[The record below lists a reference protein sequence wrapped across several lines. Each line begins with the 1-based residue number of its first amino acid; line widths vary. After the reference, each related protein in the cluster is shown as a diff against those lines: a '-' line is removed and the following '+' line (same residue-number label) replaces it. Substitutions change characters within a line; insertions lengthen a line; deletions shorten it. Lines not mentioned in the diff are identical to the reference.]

1 MLKLRSLFLSV
12 FLLTLAAMSFS
23 PIGAQDATAEPTQMV
38 IPQGNGELIVIITPS
53 PDNPFFAAEAEAADA
68 RAQALGYE
76 TLVLSHDDDAA
87 LQDQHFDTAIAR
99 EAAAII
105 LDNAGADASI
115 AAIQKAKDAGIPTF
129 LIDRE
134 INATGVAA
142 AQIVSDNY
150 QGATL
155 GAEQFVMLMGEEGQ
169 YVELLGKE
177 TDTNAAI
184 RSQGYNDI
192 ISQYPDMER
201 VAQQSANWSQTEA
214 FDLMQTIIQANPDI
228 KGVIAGN
235 DTMAL
240 GASAALQA
248 AGMTDVIVVGFDG
261 SPDVMQAIRQG
272 TIQATVLQPAA
283 LIAEMAVDQASLF
296 VQSGIAPTNEKQSIP
311 CELIVPENVDDYG
324 IFARLPEPAAT
335 DVPEAVATEEAAIP
349 QGNGELIVIITPS
362 PDNPF
367 FAAEAEAADARA
379 KALGYETLVLSHDD
393 DAALQDQH
401 FDTAIA
407 REAAAIILDNA
418 GADASIAA
426 IQKAKDAGI
435 PTFLIDREIN
445 ATGVAAA
452 QIVSDN
458 YQGATLGAEQFV
470 MLMGEEGQ
478 YVELLG
484 KETDT
489 NAAIRSQGYN
499 DIISQYPDMER
510 VAQQSANWSQTEAFD
525 LMQTIIQANPDIKGV
540 IAGNDTMALGA
551 SAALQ
556 AAGMTDVIV
565 VGFDGS
571 PDVMQAIRQGTIQA
585 TVLQP
590 AALIAEMAVDQ
601 ASLYVQSG
609 IAPTNEKQSIP
620 CELIVPENVDDY
632 GVFARLPE

>member
-1 MLKLRSLFLSV
+1 MLHKISLKRLV
-12 FLLTLAAMSFS
+12 TPIFLLLALGLMAVVPVM
-23 PIGAQDATAEPTQMV
+23 AQSADVPK
-38 IPQGNGELIVIITPS
+38 GNGELIVIITPAH
-53 PDNPFFAAEAEAADA
+53 DNPFFKAEADAADA
-68 RAQALGYE
+68 HAKELGYE
-76 TLVLSHDDDAA
+76 TLVLEHNDDAA

-99 EAAAII
+99 KAAAII

-134 INATGVAA
+134 INATGVAM

-155 GAEQFVMLMGEEGQ
+155 GAEQFVKLMGEKGK

-177 TDTNAAI
+177 TDTNAHI

-192 ISQYPDMER
+192 IGQYPDMER

-214 FDLMQTIIQANPDI
+214 FDVMQTILQANPDI
-228 KGVIAGN
+228 TGVISGN

-240 GASAALQA
+240 GASAALVA
-248 AGMTDVIVVGFDG
+248 AGKSDVIVVGFDG
-261 SPDVMQAIRQG
+261 SPDVIQSIKQGAIK
-272 TIQATVLQPAA
+272 ATVLQPAA
-283 LIAEMAVDQASLF
+283 LLATTAVDQAS
-296 VQSGIAPTNEKQSIP
+296 VYIQTKVAPKEEKQSIP
-311 CELIVPENVDDYG
+311 CELVTPDNADQYG
-324 IFARLPEPAAT
+324 VFARLPETATPA
-335 DVPEAVATEEAAIP
+335 PESNIP
-349 QGNGELIVIITPS
+349 KGNGELIVIITPAH
-362 PDNPF
+362 DNPF
-367 FAAEAEAADARA
+367 FKAEADAADAHA
-379 KALGYETLVLSHDD
+379 KELGYETLVLEHND

-407 REAAAIILDNA
+407 RKAAAIILDNA

-445 ATGVAAA
+445 ATGVAMA

-470 MLMGEEGQ
+470 KLMGEKGK

-489 NAAIRSQGYN
+489 NAHIRSQGYN

-525 LMQTIIQANPDIKGV
+525 VMQTILQANPDITGV
-540 IAGNDTMALGA
+540 ISGNDTMALGA
-551 SAALQ
+551 SAALV
-556 AAGMTDVIV
+556 AAGKSDVIV

-571 PDVMQAIRQGTIQA
+571 PDVIQSIKQGAIKA

-590 AALIAEMAVDQ
+590 AALLATTAVDQ
-601 ASLYVQSG
+601 ASVYIQTKV
-609 IAPTNEKQSIP
+609 APKEEKQSIP
-620 CELIVPENVDDY
+620 CELVTPDNAADF
-632 GVFARLPE
+632 GVFAKLTK

>member
-1 MLKLRSLFLSV
+1 MLHKLNLKRILLPLFLVLSLGLIAV
-12 FLLTLAAMSFS
+12 VPAM
-23 PIGAQDATAEPTQMV
+23 AQSAD
-38 IPQGNGELIVIITPS
+38 IPHGNDELIVIITPAH
-53 PDNPFFAAEAEAADA
+53 DNPFFKAEADAADA
-68 RAQALGYE
+68 HAKELGYT
-76 TLVLSHDDDAA
+76 TLLLEHNDDAA

-99 EAAAII
+99 KAAAII

-134 INATGVAA
+134 VNATGVAL

-155 GAEQFVMLMGEEGQ
+155 GAEQFVKLMGEKGT

-177 TDTNAAI
+177 TDTNAHI

-192 ISQYPDMER
+192 ISQYPDMKQ

-214 FDLMQTIIQANPDI
+214 FDVMQTIIQAHPDI
-228 KGVIAGN
+228 TGVISGN

-240 GASAALQA
+240 GASAALVA
-248 AGMTDVIVVGFDG
+248 AGKGDVIVVGFDG
-261 SPDVMQAIRQG
+261 SPDVIQSIKQGAIK
-272 TIQATVLQPAA
+272 ATVLQPAA
-283 LIAEMAVDQASLF
+283 LLATTAVDQAS
-296 VQSGIAPTNEKQSIP
+296 VYIQTKVAPKEEKQSIP
-311 CELIVPENVDDYG
+311 CELVTPDNAAEYG
-324 IFARLPEPAAT
+324 VFARLPATAA
-335 DVPEAVATEEAAIP
+335 PEATPAVSDIP
-349 QGNGELIVIITPS
+349 HGNDELIVIITPAH
-362 PDNPF
+362 DNPF
-367 FAAEAEAADARA
+367 FKAEADAADAHA
-379 KALGYETLVLSHDD
+379 KELGYTTLLLEHND

-407 REAAAIILDNA
+407 RKAAAIILDNA

-435 PTFLIDREIN
+435 PTFLIDREVN
-445 ATGVAAA
+445 ATGVALA

-470 MLMGEEGQ
+470 KLMGEKGT

-489 NAAIRSQGYN
+489 NAHIRSQGYN
-499 DIISQYPDMER
+499 DIISQYPDMKQ

-525 LMQTIIQANPDIKGV
+525 VMQTIIQAHPDITGV
-540 IAGNDTMALGA
+540 ISGNDTMALGA
-551 SAALQ
+551 SAALV
-556 AAGMTDVIV
+556 AAGKSDVIV

-571 PDVMQAIRQGTIQA
+571 PDVIQSIKQGAIKA

-590 AALIAEMAVDQ
+590 AALLATTAVDQ
-601 ASLYVQSG
+601 ASVYIQTKV
-609 IAPTNEKQSIP
+609 APKEEKQSIP
-620 CELIVPENVDDY
+620 CELVTPDNANDY
-632 GVFARLPE
+632 GVFAKLVK

>member
-1 MLKLRSLFLSV
+1 MLHKLNLKRILLPLFLV
-12 FLLTLAAMSFS
+12 LGLGLIAIVPVM
-23 PIGAQDATAEPTQMV
+23 AQTADVPK
-38 IPQGNGELIVIITPS
+38 GNGELIVIITPAH
-53 PDNPFFAAEAEAADA
+53 DNPFFKAEADAADA
-68 RAQALGYE
+68 RAKELGYD
-76 TLVLSHDDDAA
+76 TLLLEHNDDAA

-99 EAAAII
+99 KAAAII

-134 INATGVAA
+134 VNATGVAL

-155 GAEQFVMLMGEEGQ
+155 GAEQFVKLMGEKGT

-177 TDTNAAI
+177 TDTNAHI

-192 ISQYPDMER
+192 ISQYPDMKQ

-214 FDLMQTIIQANPDI
+214 FDVMQTIIQAHPDI
-228 KGVIAGN
+228 TGVISGN

-240 GASAALQA
+240 GASAALVA
-248 AGMTDVIVVGFDG
+248 AGKGDVIVVGFDG
-261 SPDVMQAIRQG
+261 SPDVIQSIKQGAIK
-272 TIQATVLQPAA
+272 ATVLQPAA
-283 LIAEMAVDQASLF
+283 LLATTAVDQAS
-296 VQSGIAPTNEKQSIP
+296 VYIQTKVAPKEEKQSIP
-311 CELIVPENVDDYG
+311 CDLVTPENADQFGV
-324 IFARLPEPAAT
+324 FARLPETAA
-335 DVPEAVATEEAAIP
+335 PEATPAVSDIP
-349 QGNGELIVIITPS
+349 HGNDELIVIITPAH
-362 PDNPF
+362 DNPF
-367 FAAEAEAADARA
+367 FKAEADAADAHA
-379 KALGYETLVLSHDD
+379 KELGYTTLLLEHND

-407 REAAAIILDNA
+407 RKAAAIILDNA

-435 PTFLIDREIN
+435 PTFLIDREVN
-445 ATGVAAA
+445 TTGVALA

-470 MLMGEEGQ
+470 TLMGEKGT

-489 NAAIRSQGYN
+489 NAHIRSQGYN
-499 DIISQYPDMER
+499 DIISQYPDMKQ

-525 LMQTIIQANPDIKGV
+525 VMQTIIQAHPDITGV
-540 IAGNDTMALGA
+540 ISGNDTMALGA
-551 SAALQ
+551 SAALV
-556 AAGMTDVIV
+556 AAGKGDVIV

-571 PDVMQAIRQGTIQA
+571 PDVIQSIKQGAIKA

-590 AALIAEMAVDQ
+590 AALLATTAVDQ
-601 ASLYVQSG
+601 ASVYIQTGV
-609 IAPTNEKQSIP
+609 APKEEKQSIP
-620 CELIVPENVDDY
+620 CELVTPDNANDY
-632 GVFARLPE
+632 GVFAKLVK